1 MTNDKVT
8 NNMNDRQQEFL
19 IHVDKRFVQAAQVE
33 DGALTGLIIE
43 PVGANM
49 IGRIYLGRVAHV
61 EPRLQAA
68 FINIGGPMDGFLNL
82 RGANVLAEGDRREAE
97 IQDCVAV
104 GDTVLVQ
111 ITRPSIGDKGA
122 HLTANITLA
131 SRMAV
136 LAPYSSRIAISSAIT
151 DENERARLTEIA
163 EKINSQFDIESQ
175 HETAG
180 WIMRTQAEAMD
191 ENILAVDMEK
201 LAKAWDGL
209 LDKADTGEAPQLLHK
224 DSVGIERILRD
235 YVGSHTKAII
245 IDDAAS
251 FELAQAYCEENMQAA
266 LPLLAQAAAD
276 EDLFARYDIHS
287 EIEKALSMRVELESG
302 GWISIEDTQAMTTI
316 DVNSGSHNA
325 PARDVNIEAA
335 ATIARQICLRAIGG
349 LIAIDFIDMETRAD
363 NQAVIDALVAGFAND
378 KVPVRIGD
386 MSDFG
391 VVEMTRKHQ
400 NLTLKQALTKN

>member
-8 NNMNDRQQEFL
+8 NSMSNRQQEFL
-19 IHVDKRFVQAAQVE
+19 IHVDNGLVQAAQVE
-33 DGALTGLIIE
+33 DGVLTGLIIE

-49 IGRIYLGRVAHV
+49 IGRIYLGRVMHV
-61 EPRLQAA
+61 EPRLHAA

-82 RGANVLAEGDRREAE
+82 RGARVLAEGDIREAD
-97 IQDCVAV
+97 IQDCVSV
-104 GDTVLVQ
+104 DDTLLVQ

-136 LAPYSSRIAISSAIT
+136 LAPYSSRIGISSAII

-175 HETAG
+175 HEKAG
-180 WIMRTQAEAMD
+180 WIMRTQAESVD
-191 ENILAVDMEK
+191 ETLLAADMEK
-201 LAKAWDGL
+201 LAHAWDAL

-224 DSVGIERILRD
+224 DLAGIERILRD

-251 FELAQAYCEENMQAA
+251 FELAQAYCAENMQAI
-266 LPLLAQAAAD
+266 LPLLAQAQPD
-276 EDLFARYDIHS
+276 EDLFERYDIHS

-316 DVNSGSHNA
+316 DVNAGSHKA
-325 PARDVNIEAA
+325 PARDVNVEAA

-349 LIAIDFIDMETRAD
+349 LIAIDFINMETQAD
-363 NQAVIDALVAGFAND
+363 NQAIIDALVAGFAND

>member
-1 MTNDKVT
+1 MT
-8 NNMNDRQQEFL
+8 NNMNNRQQEFL
-19 IHVDKRFVQAAQVE
+19 IHVDNGLVQAAQVE
-33 DGALTGLIIE
+33 DGVLTNLIIE

-49 IGRIYLGRVAHV
+49 VGRIYLGRVAHV

-68 FINIGGPMDGFLNL
+68 FVTIGAHHDGFLNL
-82 RGANVLAEGDRREAE
+82 RGASVLAEGDKREAD

-131 SRMAV
+131 SRTAV
-136 LAPYSSRIAISSAIT
+136 LAPYASRIAISSAIT
-151 DENERARLTEIA
+151 DENERTRLTEIA

-175 HETAG
+175 HEKAG
-180 WIMRTQAEAMD
+180 WIIRTQAETMD
-191 ENILAVDMEK
+191 ETILAADMEK
-201 LAKAWDGL
+201 LAQAWDAL

-224 DSVGIERILRD
+224 DSIGIERILRD
-235 YVGSHTKAII
+235 YVGHPTSAII
-245 IDDAAS
+245 IDDAAT
-251 FELAQAYCEENMQAA
+251 FELAQTYCEENIPAA
-266 LPLLAQAAAD
+266 LPLLTQAPPD

-287 EIEKALSMRVELESG
+287 EIKKALSVRVELESG

-325 PARDVNIEAA
+325 PARAVNLEAA

-349 LIAIDFIDMETRAD
+349 LIAIDFIDMESQAD
-363 NQAVIDALVAGFAND
+363 NQAIIDALVAGFAND

-400 NLTLKQALTKN
+400 SLTLKQALTKN